1 MSHAP
6 DDLTSRLRSGL
17 DRGPA
22 PDLSD
27 DIVAGAAGRRRPR
40 LVDPNRTLRVAGG
53 ATLAIAAV
61 TVGALVAVP
70 ALTRPAPLF
79 TAATAE
85 QSGSPMAADD
95 AATQDM
101 KIGWWMQ
108 YVYSADPT
116 LSTQG
121 ARGTVYR
128 LALDAGDPQARTAEL
143 AAALGVD
150 GDVVKADYYDAAYPT
165 WAVGPQDGTGANL
178 TYGGYGTG
186 DWWFS
191 DAAGASFVVCDASVT
206 AEQSTEYGCTLP
218 EDAPENLAPNA
229 AEARAD
235 AAELFAATGFDV
247 EPAAI
252 DVATDDWGT
261 SATAYLVL
269 EGQRTAL
276 SWNAYWSNNG
286 ILAYAYGHSVRVEE
300 RGVYDTVSPTAAVER
315 LADGRWWG
323 AAGPDFEGGAVLFAA
338 DLAREGAA
346 PAIEDGTAET
356 DPVDGTDGS
365 GTDPAAPDE
374 PGTGEPGTGEPSEG
388 EPSEGVPGEGE
399 PGEEPGEEPAPVESE
414 VPEPVE
420 SEAPVDPAPEPT
432 PEVIEVVVDN
442 ATPTLLLLWD
452 VDGNAWLVPGYAME
466 TPDGW
471 WNAVV
476 SLIDGVITLPEPVEI
491 DPAVLREGATY

>member
-218 EDAPENLAPNA
+218 EDAPENLAPSA

-356 DPVDGTDGS
+356 DPADGTEGS
-365 GTDPAAPDE
+365 GTDPAAPVE
-374 PGTGEPGTGEPSEG
+374 PGTGEPGTDEPSEG

>member
-1 MSHAP
+1 MSNAP

-22 PDLSD
+22 PELADDL
-27 DIVAGAAGRRRPR
+27 VTGAAGRRRPR
-40 LVDPNRTLRVAGG
+40 LVDPNRSLRVAGG

-61 TVGALVAVP
+61 AVGALVAVP
-70 ALTRPAPLF
+70 ALTPPAALF

-85 QSGSPMAADD
+85 QGGSPMSAGD

-121 ARGTVYR
+121 GHGTVYR

-150 GDVVKADYYDAAYPT
+150 GDVVKADYFDAAYPT
-165 WAVGPQDGTGANL
+165 WAVGPQDGTGVNL
-178 TYGGYGTG
+178 TYGEYGTG

-191 DAAGASFVVCDASVT
+191 DPAGASFVICDPSVT

-218 EDAPENLAPNA
+218 EDAPENLAPGT

-235 AAELFAATGFDV
+235 AAELFAETGFDV
-247 EPAAI
+247 EPTAI
-252 DVATDDWGT
+252 DVTTDDWGT

-276 SWNAYWSNNG
+276 AWSAYWGNNG

-315 LADGRWWG
+315 LSDGRWWG
-323 AAGPDFEGGAVLFAA
+323 AAGPDFEGGAVLYAA
-338 DLAREGAA
+338 DLAREVAA
-346 PAIEDGTAET
+346 PAPEARAR
-356 DPVDGTDGS
+356 PRRMS
-365 GTDPAAPDE
+365 
-374 PGTGEPGTGEPSEG
+374 PGRVNRARVSR
-388 EPSEGVPGEGE
+388 
-399 PGEEPGEEPAPVESE
+399 APVSP
-414 VPEPVE
+414 VKVSPERV
-420 SEAPVDPAPEPT
+420 SPARSPPRSRR
-432 PEVIEVVVDN
+432 PSS
-442 ATPTLLLLWD
+442 PRCRSS
-452 VDGNAWLVPGYAME
+452 P
-466 TPDGW
+466 PR
-471 WNAVV
+471 
-476 SLIDGVITLPEPVEI
+476 SRPPK
-491 DPAVLREGATY
+491 